1 MAESDEEVEEDV
13 EQSVVVRDVNWR
25 PISLPLSECVF
36 VAEGMLNIQHS
47 INNCPFV
54 FQIYWAGPILG
65 GICAVLLY
73 TQAFKASAPR
83 YNVSERY
90 RTAADD
96 KEMAR
101 LDSKRDLA

>member
-1 MAESDEEVEEDV
+1 MWSSRLSYVTLIGNRYHCLSA
-13 EQSVVVRDVNWR
+13 SVFV
-25 PISLPLSECVF
+25 VF
-36 VAEGMLNIQHS
+36 VAEGMLKIQHS

-73 TQAFKASAPR
+73 TQAFKASTPR